1 MKTEVSQLVNEC
13 MADWHSRGFHGADVY
28 DALSTDTRLPMHLEP
43 EDVAEISGDTPLALK
58 ARRTRGQPPPFI
70 RASGA
75 AIRYP
80 RYEYFQWL
88 KVRFVPRT
96 EQNAAKRYTNQPAE

>member
-1 MKTEVSQLVNEC
+1 MKTEISQLVNER
-13 MADWHSRGFHGADVY
+13 MAFWHSQGIHGAAVY
-28 DALSTDTRLPMHLEP
+28 DALSTDTTLPMLLEP
-43 EDVAEISGDTPLALK
+43 EDVAAISGDSERALR
-58 ARRTRGQPPPFI
+58 ARRYRGQPPTFV

-88 KVRFVPRT
+88 KARFVPRK
-96 EQNAAKRYTNQPAE
+96 EQNAAPRYINQPAE

>member
-1 MKTEVSQLVNEC
+1 MKTEVSQTVNER
-13 MADWHSRGFHGADVY
+13 MAYWHSQGLHGAAVY
-28 DALSTDTRLPMHLEP
+28 DALSTDTTLPMYLEP
-43 EDVAEISGDTPLALK
+43 EDVAAISGDSPLALK
-58 ARRTRGQPPPFI
+58 ARRYRGQPPAFI

-96 EQNAAKRYTNQPAE
+96 EQSAAPRYINQPAE